1 MCLCGQSLCHVR
13 LFETPWTIALQA
25 ALSMAF
31 PRQEYWS
38 GLPLPSP
45 RDLPDPG
52 IKPTSP
58 ALVDEL
64 FSTEPPGK
72 PRFWIL
78 CKKEKT
84 DIILALMS
92 LQYSGFFPKLF
103 FFLGKNSSLFYPW
116 RRTGKIESG
125 KNKYKYFS
133 LEKTVLF

>member
-13 LFETPWTIALQA
+13 LFETPWTIDLQA

-64 FSTEPPGK
+64 FLTEPSGK

-78 CKKEKT
+78 CKKEKQT
-84 DIILALMS
+84 
-92 LQYSGFFPKLF
+92 
-103 FFLGKNSSLFYPW
+103 SSLP
-116 RRTGKIESG
+116 S
-125 KNKYKYFS
+125 
-133 LEKTVLF
+133 